1 MLGGSGVYLGSEGG
15 QPERV
20 AELGSR
26 IAPCGPGARRV
37 QGGYASVT
45 KCLADT
51 LPADAVRL
59 NCHVASLTRS
69 DALIEVTC
77 SVSKRVSPG
86 VPAISET
93 LRARRVI
100 VATPPPLAAL
110 LSYSPPLP
118 ADQLR
123 FMRSTAAW
131 AGDWSKVLVTFS
143 RAFWRERGESGAAA
157 TPTCPL
163 ATVWWEAGGG
173 EAAGEVAALA
183 GLAVGGEAG
192 AYMSRQ
198 PDADES
204 GVSPES
210 IRSHVTNLVRTLW
223 GPEAAGLMVNVTHKT
238 WTNDPCTHTPPPAAT
253 GQSRDPRSLYGHQ
266 LLKRPLPWGVLF
278 CGTETEALG
287 GHVGEQPCI
296 FARCCFSAITLSL
309 SFQRVQF
316 WRERGQPRKRSLGCR
331 ACK

>member
-1 MLGGSGVYLGSEGG
+1 MCVSFDSQLGTGLVPQMLGGSGVYLRSEGG

-20 AELGSR
+20 PELGSR
-26 IAPCGPGARRV
+26 IAPCGPDARRV

-51 LPADAVRL
+51 LPADSVRL
-59 NCHVASLTRS
+59 NCHVESLMLK
-69 DALIEVTC
+69 DAHIEVTC
-77 SVSKRVSPG
+77 SIPKHSF
-86 VPAISET
+86 PAISET
-93 LRARRVI
+93 FHARRVI

-123 FMRSTAAW
+123 ALRSTAAW

-173 EAAGEVAALA
+173 HTSGEVAALA

-223 GPEAAGLMVNVTHKT
+223 GPDAAALIVNVTHKT
-238 WTNDPCTHTPPPAAT
+238 WTNDRLTHTPPPAGSA
-253 GQSRDPRSLYGHQ
+253 QSRDPRSMYGHA
-266 LLKRPLPWGVLF
+266 LLKRALPWGVLF

-287 GHVGEQPCI
+287 GHVGSTPCTHC
-296 FARCCFSAITLSL
+296 ASLCAVSA
-309 SFQRVQF
+309 Q
-316 WRERGQPRKRSLGCR
+316 
-331 ACK
+331 